1 MTKLIVGQL
10 QGVSN
15 TIAMPAGHAFAAP
28 GGIIQVIY
36 CRTDARVNFAAPI
49 TGNGTPITDLAV
61 GIAPRKA
68 NSLILLRWMV
78 NGEMH
83 HDCVFTL
90 QQGGSL
96 ISIPGY
102 EGYNTVSGN
111 VRWSGIASG
120 SYDRDVAST
129 PNNWYIQYLIP
140 AYNINYRTYNLGVR
154 SSSGSAYTFSLN
166 KPISDTAPATSYEAL
181 ISTGV
186 AMELAQ

>member
-15 TIAMPAGHAFAAP
+15 TITMPAGHAFAAP

-36 CRTDARVNFAAPI
+36 RRTDARVNFAAPI
-49 TGNGTPITDLAV
+49 SGNGTPVTDLAV
-61 GIAPRKA
+61 GIAPKKA

-83 HDCVFTL
+83 HDTVFTL
-90 QQGGSL
+90 QISGDL

-102 EGYNTVSGN
+102 EGYNAVSGN
-111 VRWSGIASG
+111 VRWSGIATG
-120 SYDRDVAST
+120 RYDRDVNST
-129 PNNWYIQYLIP
+129 PNNWYIQYVIP
-140 AYNINYRTYNLGVR
+140 ANNTNFRSYNLGVR
-154 SSSGSAYTFSLN
+154 SSSGAAYIFSLN
-166 KPISDTAPATSYEAL
+166 KPTNDTAPAQSYEAL

-186 AMELAQ
+186 ALELAQ

>member
-15 TIAMPAGHAFAAP
+15 TITMPTGHAFAAP

-36 CRTDARVNFAAPI
+36 RRTDARVNFAAP
-49 TGNGTPITDLAV
+49 TSGNGTPITDLAV

-78 NGEMH
+78 NGEIH
-83 HDCVFTL
+83 YDSVFTL
-90 QQGGSL
+90 QMGGNL

-102 EGYNTVSGN
+102 EGFNTVSGN
-111 VRWSGIASG
+111 VRWSGIATG
-120 SYDRDVAST
+120 RYDRNEDST
-129 PNNWYIQYLIP
+129 PNNWYIQYVIP
-140 AYNINYRTYNLGVR
+140 AYNTDFRSYNLGIR
-154 SSSGSAYTFSLN
+154 SSSSSAFTFALN
-166 KPISDTAPATSYEAL
+166 KPINNTAPATSYEAL

-186 AMELAQ
+186 ALELAQ

>member
-1 MTKLIVGQL
+1 MTRLIVGQL

-15 TIAMPAGHAFAAP
+15 TITMPSGHAFAAP

-36 CRTDARVNFAAPI
+36 RRTDARVNFAAP
-49 TGNGTPITDLAV
+49 TSGNGTPITDLAV
-61 GIAPRKA
+61 GIAPKKV

-83 HDCVFTL
+83 HDTVFTL
-90 QQGGSL
+90 QISGNL

-102 EGYNTVSGN
+102 EGYNAVSGN
-111 VRWSGIASG
+111 VRWSGITSG
-120 SYDRDVAST
+120 RYDRNEDST
-129 PNNWYIQYLIP
+129 PSNWYIQYVIP
-140 AYNINYRTYNLGVR
+140 AYNTDFRSYNLGVR
-154 SSSGSAYTFSLN
+154 SSSGSAYIFSLN
-166 KPISDTAPATSYEAL
+166 KPINNTAPATSYEAL